1 MTFVVLAVLLTM
13 FGLFFI
19 VMPLLSKQQ
28 QTSSDQREQLNRS
41 IYLAK
46 VDELDADLDKGSLD
60 QDEYQLALND
70 LQKTLIDDVDD
81 TQFLPFES
89 RRSWLLIAF
98 VVVAFSGS
106 SFYLYQDISTFETDQ
121 QTQQRLEASQMKSIE
136 AAITGLESR
145 LQDDPQDLDGWKM
158 LGQTYSTIE
167 NFQLARDTY
176 LKALQYFGGDPDLL
190 VLAAEASAFSNDELF
205 TEYEIS
211 LLKRALAVDPRHERG
226 LWYSGYSAFLNQ
238 NYQESVQYWTLLLD
252 QVPDSRPE
260 VKQSLGQFLTDA
272 RERAGLPAQTIPQ
285 QALPR
290 KISVRVSISESLLN
304 TLRGDET
311 LFVYAKAVAG
321 PPMPLA
327 LVRLTA
333 RDLPVTVTLN
343 EDTSMMPNMTLKNAD
358 QVHVLAR
365 VSSSGQAIPQPGDLL
380 SDAQLV
386 DFSEQAQSEIDLNIH
401 QKN

>member
-1 MTFVVLAVLLTM
+1 MTFVIFAVLLTM

-46 VDELDADLDKGSLD
+46 VDELEADLDKGLLD

-81 TQFLPFES
+81 TQFSPFES
-89 RRSWLLIAF
+89 RRSWLLVTV
-98 VVVAFSGS
+98 VVVAFSAS
-106 SFYLYQDISTFETDQ
+106 SFYLYQDVSTFETDQ
-121 QTQQRLEASQMKSIE
+121 QTQQRLEASQMESIE
-136 AAITGLESR
+136 AAIIGLEAR
-145 LQDDPQDLDGWKM
+145 LQDNPQDLDGWKM
-158 LGQTYSTIE
+158 LGQTYSTVE
-167 NFQLARDTY
+167 SFQLARDTY

-205 TEYEIS
+205 TDYEIS
-211 LLKRALAVDPRHERG
+211 LLKRALAVNPTHERG

-238 NYQESVQYWTLLLD
+238 NYQDSVQYWTLLLN

-260 VKQSLGQFLTDA
+260 VKQSLGQFLADA
-272 RERAGLPAQTIPQ
+272 RERAGLPAQTIQQ
-285 QALPR
+285 QALSR
-290 KISVRVSISESLLN
+290 EITVRVTISEPLLN
-304 TLRGDET
+304 TLHGDET

-333 RDLPVTVTLN
+333 QDLPVTVTLN
-343 EDTSMMPNMTLKNAD
+343 ENTSMMPSMTLNSAE

-365 VSSSGQAIPQPGDLL
+365 VSPSGQAIPQPGDLL
-380 SDAQLV
+380 SNAQLV